1 MRWGMTNASTL
12 PRIGLG
18 VLVGDREFV
27 AVEVFRHF
35 ILLLRQFVIMKY
47 SCHLFQN
54 NYYQSKF
61 QEVCVMLKRIKSNP
75 GAAPGI
81 EHDEI
86 ILLPGETGQVTVT
99 CIDYCPVEMA
109 ILDID
114 NLDDFLDRHRP
125 DWSVVRWINVTGLS
139 NMRIIHALA
148 TKYNLHPLAVEDLLH
163 LSQRPKVEQY
173 GDEDSEI
180 QARLFIVVHTLQM
193 KGESLHSE
201 QVSIFL
207 GHNTVL
213 TFQEAPSE
221 VWDPIRQRIKVRG
234 SRLRNND
241 ASFLVYS
248 LLDANI
254 DCCFP
259 ILELFGDRAEEL
271 EALLLEH
278 SQDSTINE
286 IHQLKR
292 NLLSMRRE
300 LWPMREV
307 VSTLQREPHECVSD
321 MTRVYLRDLYDN
333 VIQIIDFIEIY
344 REMAS
349 DLTETYM
356 SSVSN
361 RMNEIMKVL
370 TIIGTIFIPL
380 TFLAGVYG
388 MNFHY
393 FPELEQAWAYP
404 AFWGICAIL
413 AGIMFTLFRRRKWM

>member
-1 MRWGMTNASTL
+1 
-12 PRIGLG
+12 
-18 VLVGDREFV
+18 
-27 AVEVFRHF
+27 
-35 ILLLRQFVIMKY
+35 
-47 SCHLFQN
+47 
-54 NYYQSKF
+54 
-61 QEVCVMLKRIKSNP
+61 MLKRIKSNP

-86 ILLPGETGQVTVT
+86 ILLPGETGQVTLT
-99 CIDYCPVEMA
+99 CIDYCPAE
-109 ILDID
+109 ISIQDID
-114 NLDDFLDRHRP
+114 NLEVFLDSHRP
-125 DWSVVRWINVTGLS
+125 DWAVVRWINVTGLS

-148 TKYNLHPLAVEDLLH
+148 TKYNLHPLAIEDILH
-163 LSQRPKVEQY
+163 QSQRPKVDPY
-173 GDEDSEI
+173 GSEDSEI

-193 KGESLHSE
+193 KGESLNSE

-207 GHNTVL
+207 GHKTVL
-213 TFQEAPSE
+213 TFQETPSE

-241 ASFLVYS
+241 ASFLFYS

-259 ILELFGDRAEEL
+259 ILEHIGDRAEEL
-271 EALLLEH
+271 EALVLEH
-278 SQDSTINE
+278 SQISTIND

-292 NLLSMRRE
+292 NLLLMRRE

-307 VSTLQREPHECVSD
+307 VSTLQREPHECVTD
-321 MTRVYLRDLYDN
+321 VTRVYLRDLYDH
-333 VIQIIDFIEIY
+333 VIQIIDIIETY

-349 DLTETYM
+349 DLTETYI
-356 SSVSN
+356 SSISN

-404 AFWGICAIL
+404 AFWGVCAIL
-413 AGIMFTLFRRRKWM
+413 TGIMFALFRRRKWM